1 MRAPWFPSGEGSSDM
16 VALLEI
22 VLLIV
27 CVALGLWWFSRTS
40 RWSHMKWERERGHDD
55 LGRDTHEFSR
65 SQQELS
71 MKHFRNDD
79 AGLQS
84 GGGQSYSGGAGF

>member
-1 MRAPWFPSGEGSSDM
+1 
-16 VALLEI
+16 
-22 VLLIV
+22 
-27 CVALGLWWFSRTS
+27 
-40 RWSHMKWERERGHDD
+40 MKWERERGHDD